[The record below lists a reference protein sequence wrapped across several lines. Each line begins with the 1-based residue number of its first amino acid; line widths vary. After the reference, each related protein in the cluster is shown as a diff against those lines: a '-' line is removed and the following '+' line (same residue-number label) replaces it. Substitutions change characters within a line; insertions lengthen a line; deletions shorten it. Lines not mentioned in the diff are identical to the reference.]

1 MRYTNDG
8 KKYFRV
14 CHSDTFRHSRCVPLH
29 SQSLLKT
36 LIKEEFPSLSAFAK
50 QCGISQSLVWRDCQ
64 DRQIS
69 DKRFV
74 AYLKVLSVEGRKRLA
89 RARLRDIFSGEFES
103 LVEVRTSTKAKGKSS
118 NLALL
123 SPDTQAGIDKL
134 AGEMAQDSELHDWVM
149 QFVRKIC

>member
-1 MRYTNDG
+1 MT
-8 KKYFRV
+8 
-14 CHSDTFRHSRCVPLH
+14 LH
-29 SQSLLKT
+29 SQTLLKT

-50 QCGISQSLVWRDCQ
+50 QCGVSQSLVWRDCQ

-74 AYLKVLSVEGRKRLA
+74 AYLKVLSEEGRKSLA

-103 LVEVRTSTKAKGKSS
+103 LVEVRTSTKDITS
-118 NLALL
+118 NLSLL
-123 SPDTQAGIDKL
+123 SPESQAALDKL